1 VGRSII
7 VPYIPWREG
16 TAHDGRSLIVQ
27 PRRLYRSRDKQDCLA
42 RNVNLPDVCTANG
55 AWTLRNAKQPVPFY
69 LRAPLGRPFGLPLC
83 PGLNGTSFF
92 SVAAV
97 TDFSVG
103 AATDFPRVL
112 AISPSEFMLCSQHK
126 ITQLSR
132 GSIPFFPTTRAAA
145 SAKLSCGP

>member
-1 VGRSII
+1 
-7 VPYIPWREG
+7 
-16 TAHDGRSLIVQ
+16 VQ

-103 AATDFPRVL
+103 AATDFSPRFGHFPLRVHVMFS
-112 AISPSEFMLCSQHK
+112 AQDNAAQPWFNTIFPHHAR
-126 ITQLSR
+126 SR
-132 GSIPFFPTTRAAA
+132 VGEALVRTVAAYVII
-145 SAKLSCGP
+145 